1 MRIEIRNKNN
11 GITAN
16 GIFLDA
22 STILKYLISEND
34 EIDTKII
41 CKTKD
46 ANLITTDKEI
56 YEALGSIKPYDSFNL
71 NKLTKFFENVVVN
84 PSEKRILTF
93 ERVEEIRKTALKQ
106 KQQ

>member
-56 YEALGSIKPYDSFNL
+56 YEALGSLKPYDNFRI
-71 NKLTKFFENVVVN
+71 NKLTKFFESVATR
-84 PSEKRILTF
+84 PAEKKILTF
-93 ERVEEIRKTALKQ
+93 ERVEEIRQ
-106 KQQ
+106 